1 MKRGFTLI
9 EIIIVLSII
18 AVILGSAVANVAVG
32 MKSARLRDAAR
43 TVQLYT
49 RHAKAVALLK
59 GRPVVLQFEEVM
71 ENGEFS
77 KSRVS
82 LSFSGDASS
91 GSNEIGVGHGGSG
104 SSDGLTRTLSGQLV
118 GVQNTADGSVM
129 TSDGVLESGGVSVE
143 DASPDAGEVQ
153 DPLMAQPREFEG
165 VRIHAA
171 LRDEKMERP
180 RISVFSTADFLL
192 KKKAEET
199 ARKTRAAEK
208 KAEESGVWKDDKNA
222 NGELPEEEEKESSFS
237 VVYEANGRCEPFTVT
252 VYKDGTDER
261 DGLTVNIG
269 RFGRTVTGD

>member
-9 EIIIVLSII
+9 EIIIVLSIM
-18 AVILGSAVANVAVG
+18 AVILGSAVMNVATG

-71 ENGEFS
+71 ENGEFA

-82 LSFSGDASS
+82 ISFSGDATS
-91 GSNEIGVGHGGSG
+91 GDSGIGVGRGGSG
-104 SSDGLTRTLSGQLV
+104 SSDGKTRTLSGLV
-118 GVQNTADGSVM
+118 VGGNAVDGGVMSPDAMSV
-129 TSDGVLESGGVSVE
+129 DGV
-143 DASPDAGEVQ
+143 DASAGEGAGEVQ

-165 VRIHAA
+165 IRIKAG
-171 LRDEKMERP
+171 LRDERVERP

-199 ARKTRAAEK
+199 ARRTRAAEK
-208 KAEESGVWKDDKNA
+208 KAEESGAWRDEKDKSAD
-222 NGELPEEEEKESSFS
+222 GELPEEEEKESTFS

-269 RFGRTVTGD
+269 RFGRTVTED